1 VGTGAQVLE
10 GTPAGKE
17 EVGQKLVGDI
27 QEGLRR
33 LRGVIDQQDP
43 GKVSFR
49 CGLGLLSSWSQTA
62 L

>member
-1 VGTGAQVLE
+1 MGGCAQVLE

-17 EVGQKLVGDI
+17 DVGRKLVGDI

-33 LRGVIDQQDP
+33 LKGVIDQQDP

-49 CGLGLLSSWSQTA
+49 CGAAPSLS
-62 L
+62 